1 MEEDAFSLMGRLA
14 SVGRRLDDYF
24 WVFPAVEMSL
34 AISKALV
41 GTGVGRTGKIFLL
54 LQADTVAE
62 CLRLLRL
69 AFRVEVNRF
78 SKPKDG
84 RLFNMKRQ
92 LPFTLLTLTSF
103 PVPKIDEN
111 KNS

>member
-1 MEEDAFSLMGRLA
+1 MEEDAFSLLGRLS
-14 SVGRRLDDYF
+14 SVGRRLDDFF
-24 WVFPAVEMSL
+24 WVFPAIEMSL

-41 GTGVGRTGKIFLL
+41 GTGVGVSGKIFLL

-62 CLRLLRL
+62 CLRFLRL
-69 AFRVEVNRF
+69 AFSVEVVKF

-92 LPFTLLTLTSF
+92 LPFSLLTLTSF
-103 PVPKIDEN
+103 PVPAASQE
-111 KNS
+111 